1 MSVLQGLIKA
11 TLGGSIN
18 RKVRGAI
25 DQLTS
30 PEQVSGWVKQYR
42 EAMWPN
48 GVLAPAFP
56 ERSLDCQRDTRI
68 EAKAKLLGIV
78 PQELK
83 RIIGHDTAKR
93 GMLGCVE

>member
-1 MSVLQGLIKA
+1 MQ
-11 TLGGSIN
+11 
-18 RKVRGAI
+18 
-25 DQLTS
+25 TS
-30 PEQVSGWVKQYR
+30 PCKRVSHVKH
-42 EAMWPN
+42 AHTH
-48 GVLAPAFP
+48 VCIHVHVHAPIHAYSHA
-56 ERSLDCQRDTRI
+56 RSQDCQRDTRI